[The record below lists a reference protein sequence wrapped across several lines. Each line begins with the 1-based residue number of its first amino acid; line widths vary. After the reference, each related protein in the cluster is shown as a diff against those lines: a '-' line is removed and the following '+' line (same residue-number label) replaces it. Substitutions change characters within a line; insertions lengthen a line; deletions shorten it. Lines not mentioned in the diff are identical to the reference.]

1 MTTLSTS
8 LGQDCVGVSSS
19 HRSCRELCR
28 PWANSLTS
36 LADSW
41 IPTLP
46 GSSGIFPWGRRR
58 SCSHPVGSALLL
70 PIGHRPKGRPEV
82 SNQGRALSEGMSEP
96 GTLVTPALWEAEA
109 GGSTS
114 LRPACIIYPDPVLK
128 KLQRTGV

>member
-1 MTTLSTS
+1 MGKEEELLTA
-8 LGQDCVGVSSS
+8 CWVSSAV
-19 HRSCRELCR
+19 C
-28 PWANSLTS
+28 S
-36 LADSW
+36 LATG
-41 IPTLP
+41 P
-46 GSSGIFPWGRRR
+46 R
-58 SCSHPVGSALLL
+58 AE
-70 PIGHRPKGRPEV
+70 PEV